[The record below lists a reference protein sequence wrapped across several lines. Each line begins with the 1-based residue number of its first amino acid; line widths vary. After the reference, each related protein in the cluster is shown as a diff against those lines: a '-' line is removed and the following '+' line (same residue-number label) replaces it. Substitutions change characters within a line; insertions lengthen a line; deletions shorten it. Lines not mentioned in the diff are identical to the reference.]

1 MTATLPAR
9 KIREITEFD
18 AHDIFEQAAALDGPA
33 VFRGLAREWPLVR
46 KSLESPDDACRYL
59 RSFYQ
64 GAPVTA
70 FLSEARLDGRIF
82 YKEDFS
88 AMDFEQVETDLD
100 WVLERIGEHMSD
112 AGSPLVYMG
121 SSAVDFCLPGFSAQ
135 NALSQEGISA
145 SVRIWIGNRTTV
157 AAHYDV
163 MYNIACV
170 CTGRRRFTLFPPDQI
185 GNLYVGPV
193 DFTPA
198 GQQISLVDLN
208 RPDLDRYPRF
218 AEALA
223 QAEFAELGPGDA
235 IFIPSMWW
243 HHVEG
248 LEDFNILVNHWWRD
262 VPGYMG
268 APGDALLHAIMNIRG
283 LPSRERAAWRG
294 IFECYVFGDSD
305 AAVEH
310 IPAHRRGVLGQWD
323 ERMARTLRTQLR
335 NKLNR

>member
-1 MTATLPAR
+1 LTVTQPAR
-9 KIREITEFD
+9 KIRDIAEFD
-18 AHDIFEQAAALDGPA
+18 ARDIFGLAATLDGPA
-33 VFRGLAREWPLVR
+33 VFRGLASNWPLVQ
-46 KSLESPDDACRYL
+46 KSLSSPDEACQYL
-59 RSFYQ
+59 RNFYQ

-70 FLSEARLDGRIF
+70 FVSEARLGGRIF
-82 YKEDFS
+82 YKEDLS
-88 AMDFEQVETDLD
+88 AMDFEQVETNLD
-100 WVLERIGEHMSD
+100 WVLDRMGEHVAD
-112 AGSPLVYMG
+112 AGSPFIYMG

-135 NALSQEGISA
+135 NALRQEGVSA
-145 SVRIWIGNRTTV
+145 SVRIWIGNQTSV

-170 CTGRRRFTLFPPDQI
+170 CAGRRRFTLFPPDQM

-193 DFTPA
+193 DLTPA

-223 QAEFAELGPGDA
+223 QAQSAELGPGDA

-268 APGDALLHAIMNIRG
+268 APGDALLHAIMNIRA
-283 LPSRERAAWRG
+283 LPAAERAAWRG
-294 IFECYVFGDSD
+294 IFDRYVFGDSD

-310 IPAHRRGVLGQWD
+310 IPVQSRGVLGELD
-323 ERMARTLRTQLR
+323 ERMARTLRAMLR